1 MSYWIRL
8 PFGVTAA
15 LTFIVCCVPQQAAN
29 TPPPPTYLVEDG
41 KAHFIMRV
49 ADIRAQGLIKSGVL
63 FAGDSLTEGGDW
75 ATYFPDIE
83 TANHGVGWDT
93 SDGLHLRTEV
103 ISENRPDKIFILIGT
118 NDLGYNRSPAQIAE
132 TVRRLVTSLH
142 GSERQARI
150 YLQSV
155 LPREA
160 GATAKIQ
167 QINTAYRQIA
177 ANLRRVTYVDL
188 TPAFTAEDGTLRA
201 DLTYD
206 GLHLNQAGYEVW
218 VREIEGLV
226 NAR

>member
-1 MSYWIRL
+1 MRMPL
-8 PFGVTAA
+8 GFMAT
-15 LTFIVCCVPQQAAN
+15 LTFIVCCVPQQSAS
-29 TPPPPTYLVEDG
+29 TPPPPTYMVEDG
-41 KAHFIMRV
+41 KAHFKMRV

-75 ATYFPDIE
+75 ARYFPDIE

-103 ISENRPDKIFILIGT
+103 ISENRPDKIFIMIGT
-118 NDLGYNRSPAQIAE
+118 NDLAYNRSPAQIAE
-132 TVRRLVTSLH
+132 TVRMLVTSLQ

-160 GATAKIQ
+160 AAGA
-167 QINTAYRQIA
+167 NIA
-177 ANLRRVTYVDL
+177 AINAAYKAIANDLGRVTFVDL
-188 TPAFTAEDGTLRA
+188 TPAFAAPDGTLRA

-218 VREIEGLV
+218 LGEIKGLV
-226 NAR
+226 TAR